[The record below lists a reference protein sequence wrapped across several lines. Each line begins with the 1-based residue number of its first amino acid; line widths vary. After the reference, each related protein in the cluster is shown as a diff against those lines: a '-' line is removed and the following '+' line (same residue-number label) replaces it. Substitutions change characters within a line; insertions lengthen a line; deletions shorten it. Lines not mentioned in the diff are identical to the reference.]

1 MRNTIST
8 FDKVCEML
16 EKIGFVPRILGNN
29 HSIRVGLRN
38 RLGLFDIAFCVEEEP
53 SLLHMS
59 ICLPLVVQDNSRVQI
74 AELVVRI
81 NNGWPFGHLD
91 LDMSTGLLS
100 VRGSIPVED
109 GEITTGQFR
118 YLLDGGMAM
127 IDRYLLAIDR
137 LILGADLSPA
147 EVIAEVEMAEA

>member
-1 MRNTIST
+1 MANTIST
-8 FDKVCEML
+8 FDNVCEIL
-16 EKIGFVPRILGNN
+16 KKIGFVPRIMGDN
-29 HSIRVGLRN
+29 HIVRVGLRN
-38 RLGLFDIAFCVEEEP
+38 RLGLFDIAFCVEDEP

-59 ICLPLVVQDNSRVQI
+59 ICLPLIVQDNSRVQI

-91 LDMSTGLLS
+91 LDMLTGLMS
-100 VRGSIPVED
+100 VRGSIPIED
-109 GEITTGQFR
+109 GEITTSQFR
-118 YLLDGGMAM
+118 HLLDGGMAM

-137 LILGADLSPA
+137 IILWDNRSPA